1 MPCLDVYCA
10 ERLYSAK
17 AQRMNSTQ
25 KVKAMS
31 LNSILKQ
38 IQEELTRKDAVRQD
52 VQAAMRKCTR
62 LSKTAI
68 FHMHKQQLEDAE
80 ATLKEAKE
88 LFGTLT
94 KLTASYPDLA
104 YMGIVEAAL
113 EEYTEAQIFLAL
125 IKEGRFPNNSELS
138 VPMPAY
144 ILGLSDVIGELRRQT
159 LDYLRRN
166 EVEKAEKNL
175 GLMETVY
182 VELVNLDEAN
192 ILVHGLRR
200 KCDVARHVLEAT
212 RGDVTIEV
220 RRTHL
225 EDSIKDLRKRLEEKR
240 KG

>member
-1 MPCLDVYCA
+1 MQKNL
-10 ERLYSAK
+10 
-17 AQRMNSTQ
+17 AQVKHKRKTTFG
-25 KVKAMS
+25 KVKVMS
-31 LNSILKQ
+31 LNNILKQ
-38 IQEELTRKDAVRQD
+38 IQDELAKKDAARQD

-68 FHMHKQQLEDAE
+68 FHMHKQRLEDAE
-80 ATLKEAKE
+80 AVLEEAKE

-94 KLTASYPDLA
+94 SLTASYPDLL

-113 EEYTEAQIFLAL
+113 EEYTEAKIFLAL
-125 IKEGRFPNNSELS
+125 IKEGRFLNSNEIS

-144 ILGLSDVIGELRRQT
+144 ILGLADVIGELRRQT

-166 EVEKAEKNL
+166 EVGKAEKNL
-175 GLMETVY
+175 ELMETIY

-192 ILVHGLRR
+192 ILVQGLRR

-225 EDSIKDLRKRLEEKR
+225 EDSIKNLRKRLEEKH

>member
-1 MPCLDVYCA
+1 
-10 ERLYSAK
+10 
-17 AQRMNSTQ
+17 
-25 KVKAMS
+25 MS
-31 LNSILKQ
+31 LNNILKQ
-38 IQEELTRKDAVRQD
+38 IQDELAKKDAARQD

-68 FHMHKQQLEDAE
+68 FHMHKQRLEDAE
-80 ATLKEAKE
+80 AVLEEAKE

-94 KLTASYPDLA
+94 SLTASYPDLL

-113 EEYTEAQIFLAL
+113 EEYTEAKIFLAL
-125 IKEGRFPNNSELS
+125 IKEGRFLNSNEIS

-144 ILGLSDVIGELRRQT
+144 ILGLADVIGELRRQT

-166 EVEKAEKNL
+166 EVGKAEKNL
-175 GLMETVY
+175 ELMETIY

-192 ILVHGLRR
+192 ILVQGLRR

-225 EDSIKDLRKRLEEKR
+225 EDSIKNLRKRLEEKH